1 MNITAEI
8 KSKDGAFIR
17 VMSVTKN
24 PAVGDRVIIATKDFE
39 FEVNAAELVAAIQ
52 ACCLQPTFGHI
63 VRTGQLTQSYAGAEA
78 EAYLKGASMRGA
90 PWEGR

>member
-17 VMSVTKN
+17 VMSASKN
-24 PAVGDRVIIATKDFE
+24 PAVGDRVIIAAKDFE

-52 ACCLQPTFGHI
+52 ACCLRPTFGHI
-63 VRTGQLTQSYAGAEA
+63 VRTGQHSPFYQNADV
-78 EAYLKGASMRGA
+78 YLRGA
-90 PWEGR
+90 AMNAALDEGDK